1 MLNKNIFRS
10 IADKYNLHDSID
22 MFSSR
27 LNNQLRRYV
36 SYLRDPNAF
45 AVDAFSMTL
54 TNECVYLFPPFS
66 VLGQILQE
74 IERDQ
79 AEAVLVAPLWP
90 TQM

>member
-54 TNECVYLFPPFS
+54 TNECVYPFPPFS